1 MRHLLRAKE
10 DVTERVGD
18 RIITAKQG
26 ETIELS
32 AAGAEIAMTLD
43 KFDYLEE
50 VPETEA
56 EKARAKEAAQVEKER
71 AKEDA
76 KVEKTKA
83 ALEKTPKPKLVKK
96 AARIG
101 IENAGKMKK
110 SELVETVLQ
119 ATDEAAAGGEAIA
132 AKSVEAQ
139 TGGAALNVAA
149 ASLKP
154 TAAVPSRDTSAPTEA
169 KKNS

>member
-1 MRHLLRAKE
+1 MRHTLTAKE
-10 DVTERVGD
+10 DITERVGD
-18 RIITAKQG
+18 RLITAKSG

-32 AAGAEIAMTLD
+32 AAGAEIAMTLG

-56 EKARAKEAAQVEKER
+56 ELARAEQIAQVEKER
-71 AKEDA
+71 TKEAA

-119 ATDEAAAGGEAIA
+119 ATDEAAAGEAA
-132 AKSVEAQ
+132 AQSVGAQ
-139 TGGAALNVAA
+139 AGDAAPKAA

-154 TAAVPSRDTSAPTEA
+154 TAAVPSRDTAGLTKSDI
-169 KKNS
+169 SIS